1 LNGRHLQKAQKLPLE
16 FSASFLPNFSRFCA
30 FMPTKNRE
38 FPVIIKAGSSAV
50 KIYPNRKA
58 SKDYFVVYY
67 YLGGSRQRLTFS
79 TFEDALTEA
88 RAKAAQLSRG
98 DVDAAQLT
106 GQDRLAYGRAL
117 EAIRAFKM
125 PLDAAAIEYAEA
137 RKILGEHSVVEAAR
151 FFVRHCSQGLT
162 GKPVA
167 DAVAEF
173 EAEKKAEGRSELY
186 LADLSYRLDEFA
198 KAFNVE
204 VRQLTPEDVRDF
216 FNGLKFSARS
226 FNNHRRVFG
235 TFFNFCQS
243 RGWLAKD
250 AELLAA
256 VGKRKEG
263 HSEIEIFTPSELR
276 ALLANASPT
285 MATCLAVQAFAGIR
299 SEELLRLTWQD
310 VTRRP
315 GFIEISAGKAKT
327 AQRRLVPVCDALA
340 RWMAIAPPHG
350 AEARIWPHSK
360 PFFFEAQKDT
370 ATDAG
375 LAWKANGLRHS
386 FISYRVAAE
395 KDVAAVSLEAGN
407 SPTMIFRHYR
417 ELATEAEAR
426 EWFSVLPAAGDAL
439 NIIPLAS

>member
-1 LNGRHLQKAQKLPLE
+1 
-16 FSASFLPNFSRFCA
+16 
-30 FMPTKNRE
+30 MPPKNRD

-58 SKDYFVVYY
+58 SKDYFAVYF
-67 YLGGSRQRLTFS
+67 YLGGRRQRLTFS

-137 RKILGEHSVVEAAR
+137 RKILGEHSLIEAAR
-151 FFVRHCSQGLT
+151 FYVRHCSQNLT

-167 DAVAEF
+167 DAVAAF

-186 LADLSYRLDEFA
+186 LADLSYRLDDFA
-198 KAFNVE
+198 KAFNVD

-226 FNNHRRVFG
+226 FNNHRRAFG

-256 VGKRKEG
+256 VGKRREP
-263 HSEIEIFTPSELR
+263 HAEIEIFTPSELR
-276 ALLANASPT
+276 ALLRNATPKMMT
-285 MATCLAVQAFAGIR
+285 FLALQAFAGIR

-327 AQRRLVPVCDALA
+327 AQRRLVPVCDTLA
-340 RWMAIAPPHG
+340 RWLAIAPPHSG
-350 AEARIWPHSK
+350 EDRVWPHSK
-360 PFFFEAQKDT
+360 PFLFEALRDT
-370 ATDAG
+370 ATEAG
-375 LAWKANGLRHS
+375 VAWKANGLRHS
-386 FISYRVAAE
+386 FISYRVAE
-395 KDVAAVSLEAGN
+395 SKDVAAVSLEAGN